1 MNNEILKI
9 DVDTRYKDP
18 FSIRKKLINNSTSVE
33 WYLLGLESHKLQRM
47 GVIDKLV
54 IEDLMRTKIDFHN
67 FQMATAL
74 RVLNEMHGLALLADE
89 VGLGKTIE
97 TGLILKELLVRDRIR
112 SILICCPASLVTQW
126 KDEML
131 QKFGERFLSPEDDS
145 FPGYIKTDKLVCSI
159 AKLSHNIKA
168 IASREW
174 DMIVVDEA
182 HLLANPSSKRRQAVA
197 AISKRHMLLLTAT
210 PLQNKLTDLYSLIDL
225 LYPGLLG
232 SLNAF
237 LRVYAKDYPK
247 GRVLRED
254 TAPQLRSHLTRVMC
268 RTRREESGIPFV
280 QRHVQT
286 CPIKGYEI
294 EYKLI
299 DEVTGHMAKIYGGEQ
314 EGQRRYLLLREV
326 MSLQQSLSSSPRALI
341 VALENRSLK
350 HPNERRELVPLI
362 ELAKSIKTPSKS
374 QLLLQ
379 ILDGIPNDQAIIFI
393 LSVTAA
399 PNVQIYALK
408 VLDNQG
414 NANWSTIA
422 KAIDWAITNR
432 INVLN
437 MSFGGNTGSKTI
449 ERVLK
454 KANDSGILLVAAVG
468 NQGNNAGVNY
478 PAKYETVIAVGAT
491 DMHDKLAGFS
501 NTGTELELVAPGVDI
516 SSTYLGNSYINLS
529 GTSMAVPHV
538 TGVAALIWSINPTLN
553 NKEVRDRLKQSTID
567 LGIPGV
573 DNYYGNGLIKY
584 R

>member
-1 MNNEILKI
+1 M
-9 DVDTRYKDP
+9 
-18 FSIRKKLINNSTSVE
+18 KKLIVFIIAFFFIGVTHAYALPNNKLSV
-33 WYLLGLESHKLQRM
+33 LIVFKSKIDHQLVNSAG
-47 GVIDKLV
+47 GVIKGELKNFPIIIADLPKEKIIALKKNYNIDLIEEDGV
-54 IEDLMRTKIDFHN
+54 WSATAQTLPWGINRVGAEVAQSQGITGKGIKVGVLDSGISTHEDLIIAGGWN
-67 FQMATAL
+67 FINNTSNCQDDL
-74 RVLNEMHGLALLADE
+74 GHGTHVAGIISAVDNNIGV
-89 VGLGKTIE
+89 VG
-97 TGLILKELLVRDRIR
+97 
-112 SILICCPASLVTQW
+112 
-126 KDEML
+126 
-131 QKFGERFLSPEDDS
+131 
-145 FPGYIKTDKLVCSI
+145 
-159 AKLSHNIKA
+159 
-168 IASREW
+168 
-174 DMIVVDEA
+174 
-182 HLLANPSSKRRQAVA
+182 
-197 AISKRHMLLLTAT
+197 
-210 PLQNKLTDLYSLIDL
+210 
-225 LYPGLLG
+225 
-232 SLNAF
+232 
-237 LRVYAKDYPK
+237 
-247 GRVLRED
+247 
-254 TAPQLRSHLTRVMC
+254 
-268 RTRREESGIPFV
+268 
-280 QRHVQT
+280 
-286 CPIKGYEI
+286 
-294 EYKLI
+294 
-299 DEVTGHMAKIYGGEQ
+299 
-314 EGQRRYLLLREV
+314 
-326 MSLQQSLSSSPRALI
+326 
-341 VALENRSLK
+341 
-350 HPNERRELVPLI
+350 
-362 ELAKSIKTPSKS
+362 
-374 QLLLQ
+374 
-379 ILDGIPNDQAIIFI
+379 
-393 LSVTAA
+393 AA

-538 TGVAALIWSINPTLN
+538 TGVTALIWSINPTLN